1 MLLVSPTTL
10 VVEQRVGDV
19 ELSDLSCLSFGRNLS
34 LTSDDMSDLQRQGI
48 AVDDDNEPDTNKIPD
63 ELSQR

>member
-48 AVDDDNEPDTNKIPD
+48 AVDDDN
-63 ELSQR
+63 